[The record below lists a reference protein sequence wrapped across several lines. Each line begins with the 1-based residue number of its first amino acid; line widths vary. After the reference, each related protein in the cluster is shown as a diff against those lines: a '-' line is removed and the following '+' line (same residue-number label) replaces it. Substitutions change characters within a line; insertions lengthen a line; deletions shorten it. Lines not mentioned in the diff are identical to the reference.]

1 MQYVRAYYIIISC
14 ATRRHRDC
22 YTLIRNE
29 VNRVLVDQKAKG
41 ATGHFRE
48 HQVVAKQLNFSR
60 GPYDACYLLIMV
72 GYHRV
77 CLHRNSLQW
86 VRKDGTGVYLRL

>member
-1 MQYVRAYYIIISC
+1 
-14 ATRRHRDC
+14 
-22 YTLIRNE
+22 
-29 VNRVLVDQKAKG
+29 VLVDQKAKG

-60 GPYDACYLLIMV
+60 GPYDACYLLMIV

-77 CLHRNSLQW
+77 LSSS
-86 VRKDGTGVYLRL
+86 KFFAIG